1 MNYVVVSGAF
11 KDVYS
16 PVEACDMIRE
26 LLSDQNEVKTIPFC
40 DGGEYTY
47 DVLLAQ
53 GGYKQVTVENV
64 VGPYLQLENAKYLTF
79 GKEAHIIS
87 SQILR
92 LLPWEDEQKNPLK
105 LTDYGYG
112 QMVKHAIDHGYK
124 KIFLYW
130 GGTSTVGFGL
140 GFAQAL
146 GVKFYDKDDV
156 LIRTPINTEK
166 IFDITRMEGAR
177 GKYENVEVK
186 VIVDGNARLY
196 EIKKI
201 AELKIGEKYKNCAEN
216 ILNRIDE
223 CINKIALLFN
233 ASGNEAYAGAA
244 GGLLFGTE
252 LCFQPQYCL
261 GGVYFEE
268 LLHISEQIS
277 SSDCVITG
285 EGRYDNTACGKTPV
299 FVARIAKKYN
309 KKVLFVCG
317 QVNKSIL
324 PYYAGGIIQA
334 SNCKELYENGIDM
347 LITCQEFY
355 DNEPP
360 DGSYEEH
367 VKYFKDHTA
376 SVLKKIVQKQ
386 LYDQERK

>member
-11 KDVYS
+11 KDVYT
-16 PVEACDMIRE
+16 PIEACNMIKE
-26 LLSDQNEVKTIPFC
+26 LFSEQNEVKVIPFC

-53 GGYKQVTVENV
+53 GGYEQITVENV
-64 VGPYLQLENAKYLTF
+64 VGPYLQLRSAKYLTS
-79 GKEAHIIS
+79 GDEAHIIS

-92 LLPWEDEQKNPLK
+92 LLPWEDERKNPLY

-112 QMVKHAIDHGYK
+112 QMVKHAIDRGHK

-146 GVKFYDKDDV
+146 GAKFFDRDNV
-156 LIRTPINTEK
+156 LIESPITTKK
-166 IFDITRMEGAR
+166 IFDISRIKDVR
-177 GKYENVEVK
+177 ENYRNIEVK
-186 VIVDGNARLY
+186 IIVDGNAHLY

-201 AELKIGEKYKNCAEN
+201 SELKIGGKYKNNVED
-216 ILNRIDE
+216 ILEEIEKCIDKITFMCNE
-223 CINKIALLFN
+223 IKNKDY
-233 ASGNEAYAGAA
+233 SGAA

-252 LCFQPQYCL
+252 LCFLPQYCL
-261 GGVYFEE
+261 GGEYFER
-268 LLHISEQIS
+268 LLQIVEQIRS
-277 SSDCVITG
+277 CDGVITG

-299 FVARIAKKYN
+299 SVARIAKRYD

-324 PYYAGGIIQA
+324 PDYAGGIIQA
-334 SNCKELYENGIDM
+334 RKCDELYKNGIDM

-355 DNEPP
+355 DNNPP
-360 DGSYEEH
+360 SGSYEEH
-367 VKYFKDHTA
+367 VKYFKDKTP
-376 SVLKKIVQKQ
+376 SVLREIVKRQ
-386 LYDQERK
+386 LYN